1 LAAWNLIRRVP
12 VKGDRREHFEA
23 ETDVWEIALRIAAVR
38 KEREIDPAVETLK
51 ACVADAEGD
60 PKLHPVARKRLN
72 DMLAF
77 VETLDRWYM
86 QMLTVP
92 KPKLAALIRLG
103 TRIVSLIPFSKRK

>member
-1 LAAWNLIRRVP
+1 
-12 VKGDRREHFEA
+12 
-23 ETDVWEIALRIAAVR
+23 
-38 KEREIDPAVETLK
+38 
-51 ACVADAEGD
+51 VADAESD

-92 KPKLAALIRLG
+92 KPQLAALIRLG